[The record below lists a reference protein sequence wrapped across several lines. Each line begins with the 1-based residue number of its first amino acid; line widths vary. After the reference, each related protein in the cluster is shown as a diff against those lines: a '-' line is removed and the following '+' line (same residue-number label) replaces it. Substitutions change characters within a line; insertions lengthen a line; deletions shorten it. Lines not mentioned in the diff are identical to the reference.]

1 MGSFSSADSKRF
13 ENSFKSLSCIMGFAP
28 RASRRYYLF
37 HDDDHPQPAK
47 LVVFQ
52 VAILPA
58 DDRQQPLIAINL
70 DWHEIDF
77 CICRKKPTHRTSKLF
92 ERWMSRA
99 SSVCRRVLFFVLFF
113 FFVADD
119 HACMFS
125 SIDAI
130 ALGIEFVLKGF
141 GGRGVQKSKLAAK
154 LGLAGLRWLVYVLID
169 FRWAK

>member
-47 LVVFQ
+47 LVVFR
-52 VAILPA
+52 VAILPE

-113 FFVADD
+113 
-119 HACMFS
+119 CCWWS
-125 SIDAI
+125 
-130 ALGIEFVLKGF
+130 
-141 GGRGVQKSKLAAK
+141 R
-154 LGLAGLRWLVYVLID
+154 VYVLINRHD
-169 FRWAK
+169 HARNRVRVKRLRRPKRAEK